1 MKVLIVDDTNTD
13 RLLLKLYLNKL
24 GYQVIEASNGQEAIN
39 QFIEHAQDLDLI
51 LLDVQMPH
59 INGFEAVKAIRKIQK
74 QEKQEWLPV
83 IFLSA
88 SAKEND
94 IVEGITA
101 GGDDYLIK
109 PIGQKILSAK
119 MLAMQRISDMRRRLV
134 DSNKTLEGLAS
145 TDYLTAVA
153 NRRSFE
159 VMLDHEMSLTRRS
172 GRSIAVAIFD
182 LDKFK
187 LVNDTFG
194 HDAGDAVLVD
204 VVNRIKTNLREGDI
218 IARLGGEE
226 FGLILIGLDRGE
238 IFNAF
243 DRYRNIVNEH
253 PVVYE
258 GIEIPVCISIGV
270 AAFEGGNEDKTDL
283 LKRADESLY
292 EAKYTGRNKVVYHQ

>member
-59 INGFEAVKAIRKIQK
+59 MNGFEAVKAIRKIQK

-134 DSNKTLEGLAS
+134 DSNRTLEELAS

-187 LVNDTFG
+187 VVNDTFG

-226 FGLILIGLDRGE
+226 FGLILIGLDSDE

-253 PVVYE
+253 PVAYE

-270 AAFEGGNEDKTDL
+270 AVFEGGNEDKTDL

-292 EAKYTGRNKVVYHQ
+292 EAKNTGRNKVVYHQ